1 LLANRV
7 AKLTIEVPRAARAP
21 DLRVA
26 ADGETVLPTSYG
38 VAIAVERRSSSRRS
52 RGAGP
57 LAWREDVQV
66 PSDGA
71 AITVPGAAAA
81 QPVPPEPAQE
91 AGGRRTRGYAVGGVG
106 ILGVAAGVGAERGA
120 ARGPVGPF
128 GAGARLGRPW
138 IPIDP
143 RHHEHRRHPTQPRL
157 VRHVLGSGR
166 IMHRSWTFSG
176 FALLALPFVGVVGIA
191 GCASADDDGVAG
203 AGQDLVPAAATSLF
217 DQANVCDQL
226 LARHDGV
233 RDADLKAGILRWDCA
248 DVRGVTS
255 PDRGQEYCEYQAVA
269 NGKAITQASQL
280 KAGDKLSCVFTSVYS
295 DVKDLENSGATA
307 AYRTEIA
314 KQLATTD
321 NLGVAV
327 DPKLAVM
334 NEGFNSRGA
343 ADALITTC
351 RDTSKA
357 TPLDDKAADVRLAAA
372 FQAFQAGGANAQ
384 QIASLAKGASQCT
397 QEQGNITHCDEGL
410 ADDATWAKLTAL
422 GVKVAAQGDPSYER
436 QRDIAACT
444 RVDAEVP
451 GSPGQTNGVPWR
463 NSDPNI
469 CGRVSRAT
477 SECSTVWPDGAL
489 DNVPGG
495 FDGFLF
501 SGWTG
506 TLPAGCRYMK
516 KDGADYK
523 NVVICDA
530 TAQQT
535 QSLKFSQNFAK
546 DAQAF
551 CHDTFAQNIAMVAPL
566 GAVSTT
572 KGKADASSYC
582 GEWVAGK

>member
-1 LLANRV
+1 M
-7 AKLTIEVPRAARAP
+7 KQ
-21 DLRVA
+21 
-26 ADGETVLPTSYG
+26 
-38 VAIAVERRSSSRRS
+38 RRDIPPGNPWYAMCSS
-52 RGAGP
+52 
-57 LAWREDVQV
+57 
-66 PSDGA
+66 
-71 AITVPGAAAA
+71 
-81 QPVPPEPAQE
+81 
-91 AGGRRTRGYAVGGVG
+91 VG
-106 ILGVAAGVGAERGA
+106 
-120 ARGPVGPF
+120 
-128 GAGARLGRPW
+128 
-138 IPIDP
+138 
-143 RHHEHRRHPTQPRL
+143 
-157 VRHVLGSGR
+157 
-166 IMHRSWTFSG
+166 IMHRSYFSALG
-176 FALLALPFVGVVGIA
+176 LLTLPLLAIVGIA
-191 GCASADDDGVAG
+191 GCSSSEEDGPAVG
-203 AGQDLVPAAATSLF
+203 AGQDLVPAAESTLF
-217 DQANVCDQL
+217 DQANICDQL

-255 PDRGQEYCEYQAVA
+255 PDRGQEYCEYQAVV

-280 KAGDKLSCVFTSVYS
+280 ATGAKLSCLFTSVYA
-295 DVKDLENSGATA
+295 DVKDNDSTTNTA

-314 KQLATTD
+314 KQLASTD

-327 DPKLAVM
+327 DEKLAVM

-357 TPLDDKAADVRLAAA
+357 TPLDDKAADVRIAAA
-372 FQAFQAGGANAQ
+372 FQAFQAGGPNAQ
-384 QIASLAKGASQCT
+384 QIATLAKAASACT
-397 QEQGNITHCDEGL
+397 KDGGGNVTHCDSGL
-410 ADDATWAKLTAL
+410 ADDATWAKLTDL
-422 GVKVAAQGDPSYER
+422 GVKVAAQGDQNYER

-451 GSPGQTNGVPWR
+451 GQPGQTNGVPWR

-506 TLPAGCRYMK
+506 TLPAGCRYMQ

-530 TAQQT
+530 TDQQAKT
-535 QSLKFSQNFAK
+535 LKFSANFAK
-546 DAQAF
+546 DAQGF

-566 GAVSTT
+566 GAVSTE
-572 KGKADASSYC
+572 KGKADASPYC

>member
-1 LLANRV
+1 
-7 AKLTIEVPRAARAP
+7 
-21 DLRVA
+21 
-26 ADGETVLPTSYG
+26 
-38 VAIAVERRSSSRRS
+38 
-52 RGAGP
+52 
-57 LAWREDVQV
+57 
-66 PSDGA
+66 
-71 AITVPGAAAA
+71 
-81 QPVPPEPAQE
+81 
-91 AGGRRTRGYAVGGVG
+91 
-106 ILGVAAGVGAERGA
+106 
-120 ARGPVGPF
+120 
-128 GAGARLGRPW
+128 
-138 IPIDP
+138 
-143 RHHEHRRHPTQPRL
+143 
-157 VRHVLGSGR
+157 
-166 IMHRSWTFSG
+166 MHRSLSVLG
-176 FALLALPFVGVVGIA
+176 LLALPLLAVVGIT
-191 GCASADDDGVAG
+191 GCASADDDGTAG
-203 AGQDLVPAAATSLF
+203 AGQDLTPAPAVTLF

-255 PDRGQEYCEYQAVA
+255 PDRGQEYCEYQAVT

-280 KAGDKLSCVFTSVYS
+280 PAGAKLSCLFTSVYS
-295 DVKDLENSGATA
+295 DVKDDDSSTNTA
-307 AYRTEIA
+307 KYRAEIA
-314 KQLATTD
+314 KQLAAPE

-327 DPKLAVM
+327 DQKLAVM
-334 NEGFNSRGA
+334 NESFNSRGA

-351 RDTSKA
+351 RDTSKK
-357 TPLDDKAADVRLAAA
+357 TPLDDKASDVRLAAA

-384 QIASLAKGASQCT
+384 QIATLAKGASACKQKG
-397 QEQGNITHCDEGL
+397 GNITHCDSGL

-422 GVKVAAQGDPSYER
+422 GVKVAAKGDENFER
-436 QRDIAACT
+436 QRDIAACV

-451 GSPGQTNGVPWR
+451 GQAGQTNGVPWR

-469 CGRVSRAT
+469 CGRVARAT
-477 SECSTVWPDGAL
+477 SECTAEWPDQAL

-530 TAQQT
+530 TDQQAK
-535 QSLKFSQNFAK
+535 SIKFSQNFAK

-566 GAVSTT
+566 GAVATN
-572 KGKADASSYC
+572 KGKADASPYC
-582 GEWVAGK
+582 GEFVAGK